1 VRVVLVSTLE
11 RGGPVE
17 QGLLLAAGLAGR
29 GVTVAMACATGE
41 VAERAAAAGARS
53 ETIPLR
59 RPLDARGM
67 RAVRRFAR
75 GADVVHGLDR
85 RAGLWARVAPPPR
98 PCRRVHTIHG
108 LPDEYLPPPAGRARP
123 GLRATLAYRVLDP
136 LLARRADALIVP
148 SRAVAGVLTSRLGF
162 PAGRIHVIPN
172 GVAPAGAVPTSGDL
186 VGTVSVL
193 HPVKGL
199 DVFLRAAARLA
210 ERRPELRFG
219 LYGAGPEGPTLE
231 RLAASLGL
239 DGRLEAPGHVPAA
252 EALSRLRVFV
262 LSSYMENAPMALL
275 EAMAAGVPV
284 VATAVGGV
292 PEIVSEDTAQLVPPG
307 DEAALA
313 GAVARLLDDPEL
325 AREQAAAA
333 RRVVEERFP
342 ATANADATLALYE
355 RLLAGGPR

>member
-17 QGLLLAAGLAGR
+17 QGLLLAAGLAER
-29 GVTVAMACATGE
+29 GVDVAMACGTGE
-41 VAERAAAAGARS
+41 VAERAAAAGALA
-53 ETIPLR
+53 EAIPLR
-59 RPLDARGM
+59 RQLDARGM

-85 RAGLWARVAPPPR
+85 RAGLWARVTPPRR
-98 PCRRVHTIHG
+98 PCRRVYTIHG

-123 GLRATLAYRVLDP
+123 GLRATLAYRLLDP

-148 SRAVAGVLTSRLGF
+148 SRAVAAVLTSRLGF
-162 PAGRIHVIPN
+162 PAGRMHVIPN
-172 GVAPAGAVPTSGDL
+172 GVAPAAAASSGGEL
-186 VGTVSVL
+186 VGTLSVL

-210 ERRPELRFG
+210 EGRPELRFG
-219 LYGAGPEGPTLE
+219 LYGAGPERAALE

-284 VATAVGGV
+284 VATTVGGV
-292 PEIVSEDTAQLVPPG
+292 PEIATAETAQLVPPG

-313 GAVARLLDDPEL
+313 GAVARLLDDPVL

-333 RRVVEERFP
+333 RRLVEERFG
-342 ATANADATLALYE
+342 AAANADATLALYE
-355 RLLAGGPR
+355 RLRAGGPR